1 MEKESISVPISFEHL
16 LTVLFGKQTYHGFV
30 GVHKVYDWKTHILK
44 LFNAIRKS
52 IIINITVTDEF
63 HKNELLVISGRAVE
77 QIRQCKTKDE
87 VNILAL
93 EYLTRIIFELMG
105 KMPNNWDKKI
115 VNRMEYW
122 KLDEFRKLAY
132 TQTERQKLNLIL
144 SLPNRD
150 QYSDRFSD
158 KSELFYK
165 YRVNFRS
172 NNNRFIKWFKEKYK
186 DIYVELF

>member
-1 MEKESISVPISFEHL
+1 MEKETISVPISFEYL

-30 GVHKVYDWKTHILK
+30 GVHKVYNWKTHILK

-63 HKNELLVISGRAVE
+63 HKNELLVISARAVE
-77 QIRQCKTKDE
+77 KIRQCKTKDE
-87 VNILAL
+87 VNILAI

-105 KMPNNWDKKI
+105 KMPNNWDKRI
-115 VNRMEYW
+115 VNRLEYW
-122 KLDEFRKLAY
+122 KLDEFRKLGY

-172 NNNRFIKWFKEKYK
+172 NNNKFIKWFKEKYK